1 MLSAFSPNQKPG
13 QRGPRRLCYEARRTP
28 GGISAARTVGR
39 FSAESRHRSHV
50 PSLIKV
56 PVFSP
61 FRVFIH
67 HEDTMM
73 IGVCFFPVDRYFLPA
88 EGLSFPFRRRDIW
101 QKMRSGSL
109 AKPLR
114 ASPVCVLCRCC
125 RAFPFHNRAR
135 IQPDN
140 AHPDFPVFPVGTP
153 AVAGAIDMQLKQT
166 DAMKNHQFTMK
177 LKSSFAADTFHRF
190 STSLAERFTMGLH
203 GASRPGKGRH
213 GLADSCLPPDSAA
226 VCA

>member
-1 MLSAFSPNQKPG
+1 ML
-13 QRGPRRLCYEARRTP
+13 RGAPDA

-213 GLADSCLPPDSAA
+213 GLADSCLPSDSAA